1 MTREKLAGV
10 LPRAALD
17 TGVALE
23 QIRPVCEDVRDRGA
37 AAVREY
43 TARFDGVDL
52 PTSRIPAQALA
63 DALATLSPRL
73 RAALEEMIRRVRPVH
88 EAQRP
93 ADHVTAIGDGARV
106 TERYVPVDRA
116 GVYVPAGTVPLPSSV
131 IMNVIPAQVAGVGRI
146 AVASPPRRDWGGLPA
161 PAILAACALLGIDEV
176 HAVGGAQA
184 VAMFAYGTADCAPVD
199 VVTGPGNAYVTAAKR
214 LLAGTVGVDVEAGP
228 TEIAIIAD
236 HTADPRFLA
245 ADLVAQA
252 EHGPLAACL
261 LITTDPGLAERT
273 EAELDPQVASARH
286 RDTVQAALA
295 GQSACVLVDDTA
307 AALAVSDVWAPEH
320 LEIQTADAASLA
332 ARVRNAGAVFVGPYA
347 PVSLGDYLAGSNH
360 VLPTGGTARHTAG
373 LSVLA
378 FMRGIHVVN
387 CSAAA
392 LAEAAPYID
401 ALGAAEDL
409 AAHVAAVRIRVD
421 AGLGERPPWNPPAA
435 SGPVP
440 PSPGRGP
447 AGLEGRHPSA
457 GPPIRP
463 DLAGRSPYGAPQLDV
478 PVRLNTN
485 ENPFPPPPAL
495 VQAITDAVAV
505 AAGSLNRYPDRDAMA
520 LRAELAAYL
529 GPGLTAR
536 QVWAANGSNE
546 IIQQLLQVFGGH
558 GRSALG
564 FEPSYA
570 MHPLISRATGTR
582 WISGAR
588 EDDFGL
594 DAGRT
599 VHAVREHQ
607 PDLVFLTSP
616 NNPTGTGL
624 PLAVIEAV
632 CEAAPGMVVVD
643 EAYAEFAREGTGT
656 ALALLPR
663 FPRLVVTRTM
673 SKAFALAGA
682 RVGYL
687 AAERA
692 VIDALL
698 LVRLPYHLS
707 AQTQATARA
716 ALAHANGLLATVAD
730 LRAERDALVGW
741 LRGRGVIAADSD
753 ANFVLFGR
761 FGDSHAVWQG
771 LLDRGV
777 LVREVGPPGWLRVS
791 IGTPAEMA
799 AFRDAL
805 AEVLDGSGP
814 ATEEP
819 GRSLPGGSRA
829 MGSGGSPPGQESA
842 PPGQHGTQ
850 GGATQ

>member
-17 TGVALE
+17 TGAAVE
-23 QIRPVCEDVRDRGA
+23 RIRPVCEDVRDRGA

-52 PTSRIPAQALA
+52 PTSRVPAQALA
-63 DALATLSPRL
+63 DALAALDPRL
-73 RAALEEMIRRVRPVH
+73 RAALEEMTRRVRPVH

-93 ADHVTAIGDGARV
+93 ADHVTRIGDGAQV
-106 TERYVPVDRA
+106 TERYVAVDRA
-116 GVYVPAGTVPLPSSV
+116 GVYVPAGLVPLPSSV

-146 AVASPPRRDWGGLPA
+146 AVASPPRPDNGGLPA
-161 PAILAACALLGIDEV
+161 PAILAACALLGVEEV

-184 VAMFAYGTADCAPVD
+184 IAMFAYGTADCAPVD

-214 LLAGTVGVDVEAGP
+214 LLAGTVGVDAEAGP

-273 EAELDPQVASARH
+273 EAELRPQVAAARH
-286 RDTVQAALA
+286 RDAVQAALA

-320 LEIQTADAASLA
+320 LEIQAAGAAGLA

-378 FMRGIHVVN
+378 FMRGIHVVE
-387 CSAAA
+387 CSATA
-392 LAEAAPYID
+392 LAAAAPYID

-421 AGLGERPPWNPPAA
+421 GNSISPGERPPWNPPVAQ
-435 SGPVP
+435 GPVP
-440 PSPGRGP
+440 SSRGLGP
-447 AGLEGRHPSA
+447 VGEGASVAAQDP
-457 GPPIRP
+457 GPPVRP
-463 DLAGRSPYGAPQLDV
+463 DLAGRAPYGAPQLTV

-485 ENPFPPPPAL
+485 ENPYPPSPAL
-495 VQAITDAVAV
+495 VQAITEAAAGV
-505 AAGSLNRYPDRDAMA
+505 AGSLNRYPDRDAMA
-520 LRAELAAYL
+520 LRADLAAYL
-529 GPGLTAR
+529 GHGLTAR

-546 IIQQLLQVFGGH
+546 IIQQLLQVFGGA

-582 WISGAR
+582 WISGSR
-588 EDDFGL
+588 EADFGL
-594 DAGRT
+594 NAA
-599 VHAVREHQ
+599 AVVRAIREHQ
-607 PDLVFLTSP
+607 PGLVFLTSP
-616 NNPTGTGL
+616 NNPTGTAL

-632 CEAAPGMVVVD
+632 CAAAPGMVVVD
-643 EAYAEFAREGTGT
+643 EAYAEFARAGADT
-656 ALALLPR
+656 ALDLLPR
-663 FPRLVVTRTM
+663 YPRLVVTRTM

-682 RVGYL
+682 RIGYL
-687 AAERA
+687 AAEPR
-692 VIDALL
+692 VVEALL

-707 AQTQATARA
+707 ALTQATARA
-716 ALAHANGLLATVAD
+716 ALAHAGELLAAVAD
-730 LRAERDALVGW
+730 IRAERDSLVAW
-741 LRGRGVIAADSD
+741 LRGRGLAAADSD
-753 ANFVLFGR
+753 ANFVLFGE

-777 LVREVGPPGWLRVS
+777 LVRETGPPGWLRVS
-791 IGTPAEMA
+791 IGTPAEMT

-805 AEVLDGSGP
+805 TEVG
-814 ATEEP
+814 A
-819 GRSLPGGSRA
+819 GR
-829 MGSGGSPPGQESA
+829 
-842 PPGQHGTQ
+842 
-850 GGATQ
+850 

>member
-1 MTREKLAGV
+1 VLSVIDLRGQPAITMTREKLAGV

-17 TGVALE
+17 TGAALQ

-52 PTSRIPAQALA
+52 ATSRVPARALA
-63 DALATLSPRL
+63 DALAGLDPRL
-73 RAALEEMIRRVRPVH
+73 RAALEEMVRRVRPVH
-88 EAQRP
+88 QAQRP
-93 ADHVTAIGDGARV
+93 ADHVTRLGDGAQV
-106 TERYVPVDRA
+106 TERYVPVSRA
-116 GVYVPAGTVPLPSSV
+116 GVYVPAGLVPLPSSV
-131 IMNVIPAQVAGVGRI
+131 IMNVIPAQVAGVGQI
-146 AVASPPRRDWGGLPA
+146 AVASPPQPGHGGLPA
-161 PAILAACALLGIDEV
+161 PAILAACALLGIEEV
-176 HAVGGAQA
+176 HAAGGAQA

-199 VVTGPGNAYVTAAKR
+199 VITGPGNAYVTAAKR
-214 LLAGTVGVDVEAGP
+214 LVAGTVGVDAEAGP

-273 EAELDPQVASARH
+273 GAELRPQVAAARH
-286 RDTVQAALA
+286 RDTVRAALA

-320 LEIQTADAASLA
+320 LEIQAEDAAGLA

-378 FMRGIHVVN
+378 FMRGIHVVD
-387 CSAAA
+387 CTVTALAAA
-392 LAEAAPYID
+392 APHID
-401 ALGAAEDL
+401 ALGEAEDL
-409 AAHVAAVRIRVD
+409 AAHVAAVRIRVPGAD
-421 AGLGERPPWNPPAA
+421 LGEHSASLGASPRTPRPWNPPVAQ
-435 SGPVP
+435 
-440 PSPGRGP
+440 GRVGQAP
-447 AGLEGRHPSA
+447 AEQATGQRDA
-457 GPPIRP
+457 TGPPIRP

-495 VQAITDAVAV
+495 VQAITEAVAGV
-505 AAGSLNRYPDRDAMA
+505 AGSLNRYPDRDAMG

-529 GPGLTAR
+529 GHGLTAR

-558 GRSALG
+558 GRAALG

-570 MHPLISRATGTR
+570 MHPLIAGATGTR

-594 DAGRT
+594 DRDRT
-599 VHAVREHQ
+599 VRAVREHR

-632 CEAAPGMVVVD
+632 CGAAPGMVVVD

-663 FPRLVVTRTM
+663 YPRLVVTRTM

-687 AAERA
+687 AADPG

-716 ALAHANGLLATVAD
+716 ALAHAGTLLAAVAD
-730 LRAERDALVGW
+730 LRAERDGVVDW
-741 LRGRGVIAADSD
+741 LRGRGLAAADSD

-761 FGDSHAVWQG
+761 FGDSHAIWRG

-799 AFRDAL
+799 AFRIAL
-805 AEVLDGSGP
+805 TEVLDS
-814 ATEEP
+814 
-819 GRSLPGGSRA
+819 
-829 MGSGGSPPGQESA
+829 
-842 PPGQHGTQ
+842 TQ
-850 GGATQ
+850 GGAAQ